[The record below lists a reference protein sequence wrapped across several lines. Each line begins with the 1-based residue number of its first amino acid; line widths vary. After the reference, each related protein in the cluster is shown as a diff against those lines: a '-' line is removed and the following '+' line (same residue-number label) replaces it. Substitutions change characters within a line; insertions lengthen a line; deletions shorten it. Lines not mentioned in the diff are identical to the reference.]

1 MAARLGLNNFRFS
14 IYIDA
19 DGTITLTDLP
29 PELREV
35 AEALDPSHQW
45 GTACPLPAPPT
56 CTAEPP
62 ERAEKKVGIQASSQT
77 EGLQERNNPNA
88 G

>member
-1 MAARLGLNNFRFS
+1 MPAKVRLNNFRFS

-19 DGTITLTDLP
+19 DGTVTLTDLP

-35 AEALDPSHQW
+35 AEALDPSHTW
-45 GTACPLPAPPT
+45 GVLCPILPSQETTHLAEERSACEATAQDGS
-56 CTAEPP
+56 
-62 ERAEKKVGIQASSQT
+62 RGD
-77 EGLQERNNPNA
+77 GR